1 MYKRKTKDV
10 WKILYFTPGSGYGW
24 EEIDQSETK
33 EDAQFLFKEYTMA
46 YKSCDGIL
54 KIKKSRVKI

>member
-10 WKILYFTPGSGYGW
+10 WKILYFTPGSGLGW

-33 EDAQFLFKEYTMA
+33 
-46 YKSCDGIL
+46 
-54 KIKKSRVKI
+54 

>member
-10 WKILYFTPGSGYGW
+10 WKILYFAPGSGYGW

-33 EDAQFLFKEYTMA
+33 EAARSLFKEYAIA

>member
-33 EDAQFLFKEYTMA
+33 ENARFLFQEYAIA
-46 YKSCDGIL
+46 YKDCGGIL
-54 KIKKSRVKI
+54 KIKKTRVKI